1 MPARVL
7 ASANRFVTRLNP
19 NMKPDLIKLST
30 LALMPAAWLILT
42 GCSSTINTDKTTTT
56 AFKEGVP
63 GGTLTQ
69 TYQITA
75 TVTAMDPATRQVT
88 LAAPDGS
95 QNIFKAG
102 PKVVLDQIKVGGEVK
117 VTVARELVV
126 YLNPDDVPATTS
138 PAATVRATPGV
149 RPGVLTADTVELT
162 ATVEAVDLPKHEA
175 TCTFPMAGA
184 GHSRFDRTWIY
195 ADETRRESLHP
206 HQDSGGH
213 HGGKRFGG
221 QWSVIGMLAVRNW

>member
-1 MPARVL
+1 
-7 ASANRFVTRLNP
+7 
-19 NMKPDLIKLST
+19 MKPDLIKLST

-175 TCTFPMAGA
+175 TLHISDGRSGTFKVRPDVDLTQMKPGA
-184 GHSRFDRTWIY
+184 KVFIRIKTAAAIMVEKGSVV
-195 ADETRRESLHP
+195 
-206 HQDSGGH
+206 SG
-213 HGGKRFGG
+213 
-221 QWSVIGMLAVRNW
+221 Q